1 MNCGYDGVASH
12 CIVTNTSANAAQR
25 VPILG
30 ETQTALLTSEFTGAS
45 WYHSMQATLRK
56 QMSKG
61 LTFQAAYTFS
71 KSENN
76 MTVLNDQNDL
86 ALDKARAAFDR
97 THRLIAN
104 FDYQLPL
111 PGRYHATATCTDARL
126 VADRYRAGAK
136 RPADDADRSERR
148 HGVRPR
154 RDVDHHDVPRRN
166 VRVAGHQR

>member
-1 MNCGYDGVASH
+1 MGSHGDRLLLSRGMNQPLLASAAQPVNCGFDGVPH
-12 CIVTNTSANAAQR
+12 CIDEHVANAAQR
-25 VPILG
+25 VPVLG
-30 ETQTALLTSEFTGAS
+30 ETQTALVTSEFTGAS

-56 QMSKG
+56 QMSNG

-76 MTVLNDQNDL
+76 MTVLNDQNNL

-111 PGRYHATATCTDARL
+111 PAAAGWDAR
-126 VADRYRAGAK
+126 
-136 RPADDADRSERR
+136 
-148 HGVRPR
+148 
-154 RDVDHHDVPRRN
+154 
-166 VRVAGHQR
+166 